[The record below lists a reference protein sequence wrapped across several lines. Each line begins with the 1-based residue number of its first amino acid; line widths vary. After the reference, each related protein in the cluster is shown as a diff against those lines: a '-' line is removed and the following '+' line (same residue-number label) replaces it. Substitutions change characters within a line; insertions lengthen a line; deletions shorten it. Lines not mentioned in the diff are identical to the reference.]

1 MIWLAVSN
9 SSDPALGILASLLAM
24 TVLWYHRC
32 RYVPFWL
39 PAEEWHAL
47 ERPEVDPS
55 TRLTVVGPAEPAA
68 VAEPVQ
74 TPEPEPEPLAT
85 AELHSQLLE
94 MQGQFEAAMHE
105 FTAAAEAEWEA
116 LERQLIELHARY
128 QVVRGQLV
136 DVAGEPGELPAESA
150 APVRRPPEPC
160 QAPEEPP
167 LELSGSGW
175 SEPDAQGLRSRSSAD
190 DPPYFEYLG
199 APPRPDEPGSPDNPR
214 PYYRERRPAGFVEI
228 ARGVVAGKRLL
239 ITDCARW
246 VEGGLA
252 ALSQG
257 EPLAMEPGG
266 KVYGA
271 SLGELAAL
279 ETVLWSLPC
288 ALRQKVEVVLLAD
301 DLGGRTDWQGRYRAD
316 AEGGLVSHAALCE
329 PGRIALR
336 ADLLGQPRQLARV
349 LRAALGESDPALE
362 SGQSSDG
369 YGWIEL

>member
-24 TVLWYHRC
+24 TVLWYHRS
-32 RYVPFWL
+32 RFVPFWL

-47 ERPEVDPS
+47 ERPEVDPA
-55 TRLTVVGPAEPAA
+55 TRLTVVGPA

-105 FTAAAEAEWEA
+105 FTAAAEAEWQA
-116 LERQLIELHARY
+116 LEHQLIELHARY

-136 DVAGEPGELPAESA
+136 DVAGEPGELPSESA
-150 APVRRPPEPC
+150 APVRHTPEPC

-175 SEPDAQGLRSRSSAD
+175 SEPDAQGLRSRSSTD

-257 EPLAMEPGG
+257 EPLVMEPGG
-266 KVYGA
+266 KLYGA
-271 SLGELAAL
+271 APAELAGL
-279 ETVLWSLPC
+279 ETVLWTLPSE
-288 ALRQKVEVVLLAD
+288 LRQKVEVVLLAD

-316 AEGGLVSHAALCE
+316 SEGGLVSHAALFE
-329 PGRIALR
+329 PGRLALR
-336 ADLLGQPRQLARV
+336 ADLLSQPRKLARV
-349 LRAALGESDPALE
+349 LRSALE
-362 SGQSSDG
+362 ERPDGQAPDG

>member
-1 MIWLAVSN
+1 MIWLAAAT

-24 TVLWYHRC
+24 TVLWYHRS

-55 TRLTVVGPAEPAA
+55 TRLTLVEPTL
-68 VAEPVQ
+68 VEPTPQ
-74 TPEPEPEPLAT
+74 APEPEPELLA
-85 AELHSQLLE
+85 AQELHGQLLE
-94 MQGQFEAAMHE
+94 MQGQFETAMHE
-105 FTAAAEAEWEA
+105 FTAAAEAEWHA
-116 LERQLIELHARY
+116 LERQLIELHSRY

-136 DVAGEPGELPAESA
+136 DVAGELPSPACEP
-150 APVRRPPEPC
+150 PVPARRPPEPT

-167 LELSGSGW
+167 LELSGSLW

-199 APPRPDEPGSPDNPR
+199 APPRPDEPGSADNPR

-239 ITDCARW
+239 ITECARW
-246 VEGGLA
+246 VDGGLA

-257 EPLAMEPGG
+257 EPVAMEPGG
-266 KVYGA
+266 QLYGA
-271 SLGELAAL
+271 APAELAAL
-279 ETVLWSLPC
+279 ETALWCLPSE
-288 ALRQKVEVVLLAD
+288 LRSRVEVVLLAD
-301 DLGGRTDWQGRYRAD
+301 DLGGRTDWQGCYRAD
-316 AEGGLVSHAALCE
+316 GEGGLVSHAALVE

-336 ADLLGQPRQLARV
+336 ADLLSQPRKLGRV
-349 LRAALGESDPALE
+349 LRAALDGRADGVSP
-362 SGQSSDG
+362 DG